1 MRPFL
6 LSSTFS
12 FSLFVF
18 ICICSLV
25 ANLVLLVGQL
35 TAMCPKPKHLK
46 HFISGFLVGNLVVE
60 VERWSIET
68 FW

>member
-35 TAMCPKPKHLK
+35 AAMCPKPKLLK
-46 HFISGFLVGNLVVE
+46 HFILGVFG
-60 VERWSIET
+60 W
-68 FW
+68 

>member
-6 LSSTFS
+6 LSSAFS
-12 FSLFVF
+12 FSLFVV

-35 TAMCPKPKHLK
+35 AVMCPKP
-46 HFISGFLVGNLVVE
+46 SGRGENVVFRNFLVC
-60 VERWSIET
+60 SD
-68 FW
+68 FF